1 MDRHG
6 KNGKDRNDGKDRK
19 DRKHR
24 KKRQGPSARKRFGQ
38 HFLESVWVGKLID
51 LINPQPDD
59 IVLEIGPGRG
69 ALTLPLAARAGRVVA
84 VEIDRDLA
92 AEIRPRLPANALLLC
107 ADVLAVDLKALFE
120 REIPGSTRLR
130 VVGNLP
136 YNVAAPILFRLLAFQ
151 RSLGHL
157 TDATITL
164 QQEVADRLL
173 AEPGTGEYGVLT
185 ILVRMQ
191 ADVTRLLTLP
201 PGAFRPAPAIT
212 STVVRMTFRSPLI
225 MLRDLPG
232 FEVLVKGIFTRRRK
246 TILNAL
252 KPMAE
257 AAGASASDALAAV
270 GIDSVRRPETLE
282 VAELAALA
290 DFLAAVRK

>member
-1 MDRHG
+1 MGEMGKMGRHG
-6 KNGKDRNDGKDRK
+6 KDGKDG
-19 DRKHR
+19 
-24 KKRQGPSARKRFGQ
+24 KKRQGPPVRKRFGQ
-38 HFLESVWVGKLID
+38 HFLESVWVRKLID

-59 IVLEIGPGRG
+59 TFLEIGPGRG
-69 ALTLPLAARAGRVVA
+69 ALTLPLAARGGRVVA

-92 AEIRPRLPANALLLC
+92 AELGPRLPANTLLLC

-120 REIPGSTRLR
+120 REIPGVTRLR

-136 YNVAAPILFRLLAFQ
+136 YNVAAPILFRLLAFR
-151 RSLGHL
+151 RSLGRL
-157 TDATITL
+157 TDATIML

-173 AEPGTGEYGVLT
+173 AEAGTGEYGVLT

-201 PGAFRPAPAIT
+201 PGAFRPAPQIT
-212 STVVRMTFRSPLI
+212 STVVRLTFRSPLI
-225 MLRDLPG
+225 RLRDTPG
-232 FEVLVKGIFTRRRK
+232 FEALVRGIFTKRRK

-257 AAGASASDALAAV
+257 AVGASASEALATV
-270 GIDSVRRPETLE
+270 GIDPVRRPETLE